1 MVQGIIRIDP
11 LCWIKSQE
19 FVQKI
24 KGILVLDIAMKPLFH
39 FALLTFG
46 KLNFGEEVKF
56 VDTWPDF
63 RGDGA
68 AELAD
73 ESKLWRT
80 SDCYFKDAV

>member
-1 MVQGIIRIDP
+1 M
-11 LCWIKSQE
+11 E
-19 FVQKI
+19 
-24 KGILVLDIAMKPLFH
+24 PLFY

>member
-1 MVQGIIRIDP
+1 
-11 LCWIKSQE
+11 
-19 FVQKI
+19 
-24 KGILVLDIAMKPLFH
+24 MKPLFH

-56 VDTWPDF
+56 VDTWPNF

-80 SDCYFKDAV
+80 SDSYVTDVV